1 LEVTNIIE
9 NIEDTNKSGKIIWKE
24 WKETAFH
31 SLYSITNQGGGE
43 TWYNQYDD
51 AETKTILEFTGNRI

>member
-43 TWYNQYDD
+43 T
-51 AETKTILEFTGNRI
+51 